1 MKPIDEI
8 QDYTTDPA
16 AIFAASLSLWEA
28 CKRRAAK
35 DPNLNLSDS
44 YAGMDG
50 LMREVVRIATLF
62 EEWACRHADF
72 RKLDDVWPYM
82 LEDCFGKTVLAA
94 FFPEGLAEFN
104 ERDCLRVALRLR
116 VPLRLK
122 GDLPFPVDFCVAN
135 PIVGSGFKELQ
146 IRSVWEPHSD
156 DDGEVMKM
164 TCDDDPYDEEFTG
177 PRYGLYGIQADGL
190 PEHIAD
196 RSTYSEAVALAERLA
211 PGVQFPTT
219 LTYRGF
225 AENHP
230 KRSPSAG

>member
-1 MKPIDEI
+1 MKSIDAAQE
-8 QDYTTDPA
+8 YTPDPA

-28 CKRRAAK
+28 CKRRAAE
-35 DPNLNLSDS
+35 DPNLNLSDC

-62 EEWACRHADF
+62 EEWACRHAEF

-82 LEDCFGKTVLAA
+82 LEDHFGKGVLAA
-94 FFPEGLAEFN
+94 FFPTGLEEFN

-122 GDLPFPVDFCVAN
+122 SDLPFPVDFCVSN
-135 PIVGSGFKELQ
+135 PIAGSGFKKLQ
-146 IRSVWEPHSD
+146 IRSVWESHSD

-164 TCDDDPYDEEFTG
+164 TYEDDPYDEEFTS
-177 PRYGLYGIQADGL
+177 PRYGLYGVQGDGL
-190 PEHIAD
+190 CEHIAD
-196 RSTYSEAVALAERLA
+196 RSSYLEAVALAEKLA

-219 LTYRGF
+219 LIYRDSS
-225 AENHP
+225 ENRP
-230 KRSPSAG
+230 EGSPSAG